1 MNKNILKQMNRKFSS
16 AKADYTSFTPWK
28 DSIPENNKLT
38 KPFHLKILWS

>member
-1 MNKNILKQMNRKFSS
+1 MEKNILRLIDRKSYPVV
-16 AKADYTSFTPWK
+16 AEYTSFTPWK